1 MSKYLETFVGGFIGA
16 FAAIVLIWL
25 LRGAQ

>member
-16 FAAIVLIWL
+16 FAAVVLIWL
-25 LRGAQ
+25 LGGVR

>member
-1 MSKYLETFVGGFIGA
+1 VSKYLETFVGGFIGA

-25 LRGAQ
+25 LGGVR